1 MRSQSTTRSRV
12 IGSSTSLLLTAGCA
26 TDSETKTNLFFLGR
40 NAQALVFSAVY
51 TRKNAIERG
60 NTVLKLAV
68 LGGDGT
74 GPEVVAEGL
83 KVLDAISKKNGF
95 EYSTEDFDFGG
106 ERYMKTGEV
115 LPEGAVET
123 LSGFDAIYLGAV
135 GHPDVAPGILEKG
148 LLLELRFQLQQYI
161 NLRPVKLYE
170 GVECPLKDKGPEL
183 SLIHI

>member
-1 MRSQSTTRSRV
+1 MRSLSTPRSRV

-83 KVLDAISKKNGF
+83 KVLDALSKKNGL
-95 EYSTEDFDFGG
+95 EDSTEDLDFGG
-106 ERYMKTGEV
+106 ERAACGDAR
-115 LPEGAVET
+115 EG
-123 LSGFDAIYLGAV
+123 GA
-135 GHPDVAPGILEKG
+135 GARAPAGSHACRGKAAAA
-148 LLLELRFQLQQYI
+148 
-161 NLRPVKLYE
+161 
-170 GVECPLKDKGPEL
+170 
-183 SLIHI
+183 